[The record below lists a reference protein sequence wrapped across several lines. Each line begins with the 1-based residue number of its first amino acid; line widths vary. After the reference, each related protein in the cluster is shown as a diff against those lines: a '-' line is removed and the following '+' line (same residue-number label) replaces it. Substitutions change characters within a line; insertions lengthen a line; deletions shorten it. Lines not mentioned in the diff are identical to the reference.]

1 MQQCIE
7 QAPPHP
13 PALILEGP
21 ATESKIL
28 NSPAPPTLNIK
39 AGGGGRECYIEK
51 RVNWQMESH
60 IILKQQIKKRKNIE
74 VSIG

>member
-1 MQQCIE
+1 MQKCIE

-28 NSPAPPTLNIK
+28 NSPAPPTLNVK
-39 AGGGGRECYIEK
+39 ARGGGRECKIETK
-51 RVNWQMESH
+51 SKLVDG
-60 IILKQQIKKRKNIE
+60 IAYNIE
-74 VSIG
+74 AAN